1 MSVEPLR
8 GVLASP
14 EFAAGWWFGLVG
26 LVAGL
31 VAVAVVWTRPPA
43 TLPIAG
49 LLFVAGF
56 AAALG
61 RALGLPAGLAAGL
74 VVLVG
79 AGTAGRLRAGRLLA
93 PLAAVPGA
101 WLVLSASGLL
111 LGPWMRALLG
121 LAVVAGGWLL
131 ADFDANW
138 RSRGLGPALLAVSAA
153 GVYTTVPDTEQ
164 ALVALGVALPLALLA
179 WPWPL
184 AALGRPGGYAA
195 TGALLWVVG
204 AGGAARESSVVGGIA
219 CLGLL
224 MVEPAARLL
233 HPARASVLDWLP
245 DGPWGAAAAGV
256 LHLGL
261 VYLAARVAGLRPGL
275 GQAVAIAL
283 AELATAVVLAMAAA
297 TARRRV
303 SGARR

>member
-1 MSVEPLR
+1 VIIEPLR
-8 GVLASP
+8 AVLGSP
-14 EFAAGWWFGLVG
+14 EFAVGWWFGLAALVG
-26 LVAGL
+26 GL
-31 VAVAVVWTRPPA
+31 AAVAATRTRPPA
-43 TLPIAG
+43 TLAIAG
-49 LLFVAGF
+49 LLFAAGV

-61 RALGLPAGLAAGL
+61 RALGLPAGLAIGL

-79 AGTAGRLRAGRLLA
+79 AGAAGRLPAGRLLA

-101 WLVLSASGLL
+101 WLVVSASGLP
-111 LGPWMRALLG
+111 LGPRMRALLG

-131 ADFDANW
+131 VDFDATW
-138 RSRGLGPALLAVSAA
+138 RSRGLGPVLLAISAA

-184 AALGRPGGYAA
+184 AALGRPGAYAA
-195 TGALLWVVG
+195 AGALLWVVG

-224 MVEPAARLL
+224 VVEPAARRV
-233 HPARASVLDWLP
+233 HPACASVLDWLP
-245 DGPWGAAAAGV
+245 EGPWGAAAAGV

-275 GQAVAIAL
+275 GQAVAIVL
-283 AELATAVVLAMAAA
+283 AELVTAVILALAAA